1 MRCAILSAPR
11 KAPDCAQY
19 SRLRRGCQKLDYVL
33 PSRLCYNVCY
43 MLIGIDASRAAR
55 PERTGTENYAYHLI
69 RSLLA
74 QNTAHQYR
82 LYFSQPPPAGLFD
95 SRAEARVIRVPRLW
109 THLGLGTEMLRRPPE
124 LLFVPA
130 HVLPLAHPRHS
141 VVTIH
146 DLGHHYFPEA
156 HTAAQC
162 RYLEWSTRFAVRHSA
177 RLIAV
182 SQATK
187 DDLLKLY
194 GAEARK
200 VTVVHHGVDNE
211 SGSTSQPASR
221 DTEQLAARLGLP
233 RRYII
238 AIGTVQPRKNY
249 ARLIAAYASLG
260 LARAELALV
269 IVGKPGWNSAE
280 IEAQAAQA
288 GVILA
293 GHVSDE
299 EKAALLA
306 GASAY
311 ALPSLYEGFGM
322 PILEAQA
329 AGVPVITSSTSS
341 CPEVAGDGALLVDPL
356 DTQAIA
362 QALRSVL
369 ADVALRRG
377 LIAKGIANAAKFSWE
392 RCARESL
399 AVLEAAHGEGV

>member
-1 MRCAILSAPR
+1 
-11 KAPDCAQY
+11 
-19 SRLRRGCQKLDYVL
+19 
-33 PSRLCYNVCY
+33 

-55 PERTGTENYAYHLI
+55 RERTGTENYAYHLI

-74 QNTAHQYR
+74 RNTAHQFR
-82 LYFSQPPPAGLFD
+82 LYFSKPPPAGLFD
-95 SRAEARVIRVPRLW
+95 SRAEARVIRVPRFW
-109 THLGLGTEMLRRPPE
+109 THLGLGPEMLRRPPA

-130 HVLPLAHPRHS
+130 HVLPLAHPPHS

-156 HTAAQC
+156 HTVAQR
-162 RYLEWSTRFAVRHSA
+162 RYLEWSTRFAVRHAA

-211 SGSTSQPASR
+211 PGSPSQPASHV
-221 DTEQLAARLGLP
+221 TEPLAARLSLP
-233 RRYII
+233 PRYII

-260 LARAELALV
+260 LARDEMALL
-269 IVGKPGWNSAE
+269 IMGKPGWHYAE

-299 EKAALLA
+299 DKAALLA
-306 GASAY
+306 GAY

-329 AGVPVITSSTSS
+329 AGVPVISSSTSS
-341 CPEVAGDGALLVDPL
+341 CPEVAGEGALLVDPL

-362 QALRSVL
+362 QALRRL
-369 ADVALRRG
+369 LTDEALRRD
-377 LIAKGIANAAKFSWE
+377 LIAKGFANAAKFSWA
-392 RCARESL
+392 RCARETL
-399 AVLEAAHGEGV
+399 AVLEAAYAESV

>member
-1 MRCAILSAPR
+1 
-11 KAPDCAQY
+11 
-19 SRLRRGCQKLDYVL
+19 
-33 PSRLCYNVCY
+33 

-55 PERTGTENYAYHLI
+55 SERTGTENYAYHLI
-69 RSLLA
+69 RQLLA
-74 QNTAHQYR
+74 LGATHQFR
-82 LYFSQPPPAGLFD
+82 LYFSQPPPTGLFD

-109 THLGLGTEMLRRPPE
+109 THLGLGTEMLRRPPA

-146 DLGHHYFPEA
+146 DLGYHYFPEA
-156 HTAAQC
+156 HSAAQR
-162 RYLEWSTRFAVRHSA
+162 RYLEWSTRFAVRA
-177 RLIAV
+177 ATRLIAV

-187 DDLLKLY
+187 DDLVKFY
-194 GAEARK
+194 DADARK
-200 VTVVHHGVDNE
+200 VTVVRHGAP
-211 SGSTSQPASR
+211 SRSLQPA
-221 DTEQLAARLGLP
+221 QLAPLAPAGGGRPDGRPQRAGAARRLGLP
-233 RRYII
+233 RRYVI

-249 ARLIAAYASLG
+249 ARLIAAFASLR
-260 LARAELALV
+260 LPRDETALV
-269 IVGKPGWNSAE
+269 IVGKPGWNSAA
-280 IEAQAAQA
+280 IETQAAQA

-293 GHVSDE
+293 GHISDD

-356 DTQAIA
+356 DTPAIA
-362 QALRSVL
+362 QAIRRVL
-369 ADVALRRG
+369 DDEPLRRA
-377 LIAKGIANAAKFSWE
+377 LIEKGFANAAKFSWE
-392 RCARESL
+392 RCARETL
-399 AVLEAAHGEGV
+399 TVLEDAYGERL